1 MKRVSANSN
10 PQKIQ
15 IFREVEKI
23 LIGTSSHVPVENPT
37 FKKLL
42 SIEMRKQN
50 IPKTDM
56 AMGNQQNKALEI
68 F

>member
-15 IFREVEKI
+15 IFREIEKI
-23 LIGTSSHVPVENPT
+23 LIGTSSRVPVENPT